1 MQEEKAYRYSF
12 SSLYS
17 DLEYSEY
24 NIKEYEKIVCE
35 ILDYYVLDNEE
46 LTSMFYLP
54 LNNKQELILKKQW
67 NKQLDNLPSKSVK
80 QNFFMKLKNKFKKT
94 NF

>member
-1 MQEEKAYRYSF
+1 MTQDKAYRYSF

-54 LNNKQELILKKQW
+54 LNKQELILKKQW

>member
-1 MQEEKAYRYSF
+1 MTQDKAYRYSF

-35 ILDYYVLDNEE
+35 ILDYYVVDSEE

-80 QNFFMKLKNKFKKT
+80 ENFFMKLKNKFT
-94 NF
+94 IFFD